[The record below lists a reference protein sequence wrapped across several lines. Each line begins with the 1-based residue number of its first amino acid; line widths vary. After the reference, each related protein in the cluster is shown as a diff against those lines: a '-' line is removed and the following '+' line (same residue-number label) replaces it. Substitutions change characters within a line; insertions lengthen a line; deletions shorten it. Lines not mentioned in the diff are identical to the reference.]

1 VSLNGS
7 KAIARNLTTFYTTQV
22 LIISTHSNFQAPI
35 PKKPTLQHRP
45 THNGETNLQSGNC
58 VDMTHQ
64 EIWFDQPDEL
74 NIGFCL

>member
-1 VSLNGS
+1 MGLRLLP
-7 KAIARNLTTFYTTQV
+7 RNLTTFYTTQV
-22 LIISTHSNFQAPI
+22 LIISTHSDFQASA
-35 PKKPTLQHRP
+35 PKKQALQHRP

-58 VDMTHQ
+58 VDITHQ